1 VAKTT
6 KQQTWDPEMSSEPR
20 WPTFVRGRLS
30 GDWRDGI
37 ILGAGKSTKDRSL
50 WLYRAVPLGPVADA
64 KSLADMERA
73 CEPILT
79 AYEEL
84 AALTPSTG
92 SRRAANRGSYRET
105 HLLAVNVPHVWTPPR
120 DLPVSD
126 YLTRLFPPGQG
137 AQETISRVVLFG
149 VRLKD
154 SLGGGQG
161 FKGAAQSVAETLFY
175 GGVPMDDY
183 EPDARKVAT
192 ALERAGM
199 TVPTAEQFHLTE
211 SWWNGGAHPDTYV
224 VPQQD
229 CLHIFAT
236 SAQAAA
242 AKRLIDEGASSWQ
255 ETAPSMTV
263 TMASVTDLDL
273 PFVPGEDSRS
283 WWMTQILD
291 ADAAVVSVR
300 GRVEPS
306 KVTRGELRRNLQ
318 RNQADINARA
328 QAGRMDRVEQ
338 DEQLELLR
346 SVEGAYA
353 KSSAPPTLIDA
364 SITIGINGYEPDL
377 AGAFEA
383 LTAKVGAMPDRQRQA
398 MAETMLGSPVRANA
412 SRQDL
417 PTHVIAY
424 SGAPGLSIV
433 GDKVAKR
440 ALLLGFTERDRQP
453 AWLDPLAASD
463 QDSLPICVCAGAT
476 GSGKS
481 QLMLWLAGQAP
492 KAKIPTVLIDPKTE
506 SDHSAVIERAGGQVY
521 SLDKLVTADGVFD
534 PLRFSKS
541 PEQGVEL
548 AASMIMSVNPWG
560 RDLENFE
567 VPLLHA
573 LNTGVAMGAKC
584 TGQALQLAMQHGA
597 ASAELIEPIF
607 KLAEA
612 LPMFRAMFGVNPQGQ
627 ALSMH
632 DGLTLIKVG
641 EANLNLPEPG
651 QPSPPLP
658 QRVALALVRMMVFGS
673 AMALTG
679 RNGMILLDE
688 AWVFLGA
695 GRAEIERL
703 GRLAR
708 SQRVFPML
716 FTQRVTDAINAGL
729 AGYISRGIILPIE
742 DEDEARAALQL
753 FKVEAT
759 EERVARITSSATKGD
774 AGGTAWNWNS
784 MRALRN
790 PESGKVDRGAIGL
803 YCDLSKRAVPT
814 EIVLPKAFLDMSST
828 TERDIL
834 ARKATEA
841 ARSAKVAAAAPP
853 MPSSAG
859 LFGAPAS
866 AVPAP
871 APVPAPVTPGGGV
884 PGMFTAPA
892 APAAVPAYG
901 QGHVAGYGQPPVADT
916 APAPVPF
923 TPPPAATPAPVPLAS
938 APTAVP
944 FTPAAPT
951 GVVPLQAPPTE
962 AAPVTPG
969 TGAPLFGGRAAHG
982 NDQQVPGAPE
992 TATKPRGKPLW

>member
-1 VAKTT
+1 MAKSPN
-6 KQQTWDPEMSSEPR
+6 QQAWDPEMSSEPR

-37 ILGAGKSTKDRSL
+37 ILGAGKSAKDRSL
-50 WLYRAVPLGPVADA
+50 WMYRAVPLGPVADA
-64 KSLADMERA
+64 KSLAEMERA

-79 AYEEL
+79 AYDEI
-84 AALTPSTG
+84 AAITSTTG
-92 SRRAANRGSYRET
+92 SRRGANRQSYRET
-105 HLLAVNVPHVWTPPR
+105 HLIAVNIPHVWTPPR

-126 YLTRLFPPGQG
+126 YLTRLFPPGRG

-149 VRLKD
+149 VRLTD

-161 FKGAAQSVAETLFY
+161 IKGAMQSVAETLWY
-175 GGVPMDDY
+175 GGVPLDDY

-199 TVPTAEQFHLTE
+199 TVPSAEQFHLAE
-211 SWWNGGAHPDTYV
+211 SWWNSGAHPDTYV

-229 CLHIFAT
+229 CLHIFSS

-255 ETAPSMTV
+255 DTAPSMTV
-263 TMASVTDLDL
+263 TMASVNDLDL
-273 PFVPGEDSRS
+273 QFTPGEDSRS
-283 WWMTQILD
+283 WWMTQLLD
-291 ADAAVVSVR
+291 ADCAVVSVR

-306 KVTRGELRRNLQ
+306 KITRGELRRNRQ
-318 RNQADINARA
+318 RNENDIKARA

-338 DEQLELLR
+338 DEQLQLLTQ
-346 SVEGAYA
+346 VEDAYA
-353 KSSAPPTLIDA
+353 GGNAPPTLVDA
-364 SITIGINGYEPDL
+364 TITIGINGYEQDL
-377 AGAFEA
+377 AGTFEA

-398 MAETMLGSPVRANA
+398 MAETMIGSPVRANA

-417 PTHVIAY
+417 PTHTIAY

-433 GDKVAKR
+433 GDRVAKR
-440 ALLLGFTERDRQP
+440 ALLLGFTERDKQP

-481 QLMLWLAGQAP
+481 QLMLWLAAQAP
-492 KAKIPTVLIDPKTE
+492 KAKIPAVLIDPKTD
-506 SDHSAVIERAGGQVY
+506 SDHSVVIERAGGQVY
-521 SLDKLVTADGVFD
+521 SLDELVTADGVFD

-541 PEQGVEL
+541 ETAGVEL

-560 RDLENFE
+560 RDLENYE
-567 VPLLHA
+567 VPLIHA
-573 LNTGVAMGAKC
+573 LNQGVAMGAKC
-584 TGQALQLAMQHGA
+584 TGQALQLALQAGA
-597 ASAELIEPIF
+597 ATAELVTPIF
-607 KLAEA
+607 QLAEA
-612 LPMFRAMFGVNPQGQ
+612 LPMFRAMFGISPQGQ

-632 DGLTLIKVG
+632 DGLTYIKVG
-641 EANLNLPEPG
+641 TANLNLPEPG
-651 QPSPPLP
+651 QANPPLP

-742 DEDEARAALQL
+742 DPDEARASLEL

-759 EERVARITSSATKGD
+759 EERMARITARATKGD

-784 MRALRN
+784 MRALRD
-790 PESGKVDRGAIGL
+790 PDTGVVDRGAVGL
-803 YCDLSKRAVPT
+803 YCDLSGRAVPT
-814 EIVLPKAFLDMSST
+814 EIVLPKPFLDMSST
-828 TERDIL
+828 TERDIQ

-841 ARSAKVAAAAPP
+841 ARAAKIAAAQPQ
-853 MPSSAG
+853 MPSAQG
-859 LFGAPAS
+859 LFGPSAPAGPPAPMAGMFS
-866 AVPAP
+866 APAVPTQAPAP
-871 APVPAPVTPGGGV
+871 APVPVPTAPVATPFTAPTQQV
-884 PGMFTAPA
+884 PVAPYGQPPAAQAPQPAVPFTAPA
-892 APAAVPAYG
+892 PTAAGAAPGGA
-901 QGHVAGYGQPPVADT
+901 
-916 APAPVPF
+916 VPF
-923 TPPPAATPAPVPLAS
+923 TPPPAAAPPAPYP
-938 APTAVP
+938 AP
-944 FTPAAPT
+944 
-951 GVVPLQAPPTE
+951 
-962 AAPVTPG
+962 
-969 TGAPLFGGRAAHG
+969 AAHG
-982 NDQQVPGAPE
+982 YDQQASTAQDAE
-992 TATKPRGKPLW
+992 TGPRGKPLW

>member
-1 VAKTT
+1 MSTKTT
-6 KQQTWDPEMSSEPR
+6 KQPAWDPEMSSEPR
-20 WPTFVRGRLS
+20 WPTFVRGRWS
-30 GDWRDGI
+30 GGWRDGI
-37 ILGAGKSTKDRSL
+37 VLGAGRTSKERSL
-50 WLYRAVPLGPVADA
+50 WMYRAVPLGPVADA
-64 KSLADMERA
+64 KSIADMERA

-84 AALTPSTG
+84 AALTSTAG
-92 SRRAANRGSYRET
+92 SRRASNRQSYRET
-105 HLLAVNVPHVWTPPR
+105 HLLAVNIPHVWTPPR

-126 YLTRLFPPGQG
+126 YLARLFPPGRG

-149 VRLKD
+149 VRLTD
-154 SLGGGQG
+154 SLGGGRG
-161 FKGAAQSVAETLFY
+161 FKGAVESVAETLWY
-175 GGVPMDDY
+175 GGVPEDDY

-199 TVPTAEQFHLTE
+199 TVPTAEQFHLAE

-229 CLHIFAT
+229 CLHIFSN

-263 TMASVTDLDL
+263 TMASVNDLDL
-273 PFVPGEDSRS
+273 PFTPGEESRS
-283 WWMTQILD
+283 WWMTQLLD
-291 ADAAVVSVR
+291 ADCAVVSVR
-300 GRVEPS
+300 GRIEPA
-306 KVTRGELRRNLQ
+306 KITRGELRRNRQ
-318 RNQADINARA
+318 RNENDIQARA
-328 QAGRMDRVEQ
+328 QAGKMDRSEQ
-338 DEQLELLR
+338 DDQLALLTQ
-346 SVEGAYA
+346 VEDFYA
-353 KSSAPPTLIDA
+353 KSYAPPTLVDA
-364 SITIGINGYEPDL
+364 TVTIGINGYEDDL
-377 AGAFEA
+377 TGTFEA
-383 LTAKVGAMPDRQRQA
+383 LTAKVGAMPNRQRQA
-398 MAETMLGSPVRANA
+398 MAETMIGSPVRANA

-424 SGAPGLSIV
+424 SGAPGLSVV
-433 GDKVAKR
+433 GDRVAKR
-440 ALLLGFTERDRQP
+440 ALLLGFTERDKQP

-481 QLMLWLAGQAP
+481 QLMLWLAAQAP
-492 KAKIPTVLIDPKTE
+492 KAKIPAVLIDPKTG
-506 SDHSAVIERAGGQVY
+506 SDHSTVVERAGGQVY
-521 SLDKLVTADGVFD
+521 SLDKLVSADGVFD
-534 PLRFSKS
+534 PLRFSRS

-560 RDLENFE
+560 EHLANFE

-573 LNTGVAMGAKC
+573 LNVGVQMGATC

-597 ASAELIEPIF
+597 ATAELVTPIY
-607 KLAEA
+607 KLGDAV
-612 LPMFRAMFGVNPQGQ
+612 PMFRAMFGVNPQGQ

-651 QPSPPLP
+651 QPNPPLP

-716 FTQRVTDAINAGL
+716 FTQRVTDATNAGL

-742 DEDEARAALQL
+742 DPDEARAALEL

-759 EERVARITSSATKGD
+759 EERMARITSRATKGE

-784 MRALRN
+784 MRALRD
-790 PESGKVDRGAIGL
+790 PESGVVDRGAVGL
-803 YCDLSKRAVPT
+803 YCDLSGRAVPT
-814 EIVLPKAFLDMSST
+814 EIVLPKAFLEMSST

-841 ARSAKVAAAAPP
+841 ARAAKVAAAQPA

-859 LFGAPAS
+859 LFGSEPPAGAPLQQPMR
-866 AVPAP
+866 PA
-871 APVPAPVTPGGGV
+871 
-884 PGMFTAPA
+884 PGMFTAPVPA
-892 APAAVPAYG
+892 QPPAPAPVAAMPFTVPQQAAPPTPAAHATAAGAPAAVPF
-901 QGHVAGYGQPPVADT
+901 T
-916 APAPVPF
+916 AP
-923 TPPPAATPAPVPLAS
+923 
-938 APTAVP
+938 PTGAVP
-944 FTPAAPT
+944 FTSAPGQAPNPGPAAHGYGQQDP
-951 GVVPLQAPPTE
+951 G
-962 AAPVTPG
+962 TPG
-969 TGAPLFGGRAAHG
+969 TQIQP
-982 NDQQVPGAPE
+982 
-992 TATKPRGKPLW
+992 KGKPLW